1 MEYISLTDNNQINNK
16 SYNLIINK
24 MKAIKY
30 LTMAVAALMMAAC
43 SNDEL
48 ESAASKS
55 GGRRALEIV
64 PIVQGQTR
72 AAQLTTSNL
81 TSFMVS
87 VTGKFCED
95 DGTEITNPVLT
106 LTKNGSNWGYTYLS
120 GSDVHNG
127 PLYWPN
133 EAVDASFSAYT
144 HAAGAVDES
153 TEQTDIIGGWAT
165 KTFDGTADPG
175 EVGIALQ
182 HAVAKMEFKAL
193 VQGATTDA
201 KKVKIDIKQVAVRNI
216 GYAGSYAIPT
226 SSTDNKGALTLSTT
240 ADPATTD
247 IVAESA
253 SKGTFIEVG
262 AAAATDL
269 ASFFMVPQAIT
280 AQDMS
285 ADSWSNSYISILAQV
300 RIIQG
305 DAETR
310 LFPAGA
316 SATDD
321 SYAWIALPMPATFT
335 AMEAH
340 KKYIFTLNFSNG
352 NGIGKV
358 DRDQDPDD
366 TDTDP
371 ATDPDDNIDPND
383 KGKDIK
389 LPGSS
394 NSRVIVTV
402 TEVNDFDE
410 GGDIDVINTSSG
422 GGSSASVPEG
432 ALPGEFSIGTKKV
445 YFSKGNLQA
454 TTTDGGTTWTWA
466 FAENQWDYIGGRSL
480 QNQGT
485 ETGNN
490 YVNGIGTVSAN
501 GTVDLFC
508 WVGASSSWEGAAMY
522 GICSS
527 DENAYPNKEN
537 GYGTGA
543 TEALKSD
550 WGNTMGSGWRT
561 PTSDE
566 WKYIFG
572 VNSGD
577 KRTGSTV
584 GSTNNCCYT
593 YATINTDNTGVNG
606 VILFPDGET
615 IANNAVTSW
624 GAINDKNTSW
634 EVCTK
639 CTSDQWNALADKG
652 CVFLPAAGRRQEGYS
667 KSQVVNLTETLGAYW
682 SSTPYNVNNCWSF
695 TYGPSYQYLGNPDYR
710 WFAYSVRLVRD
721 VE

>member
-1 MEYISLTDNNQINNK
+1 
-16 SYNLIINK
+16 
-24 MKAIKY
+24 
-30 LTMAVAALMMAAC
+30 MAVAALMMAAC

-55 GGRRALEIV
+55 G
-64 PIVQGQTR
+64 
-72 AAQLTTSNL
+72 AAQLTTSTL
-81 TSFMVS
+81 STFYVS
-87 VTGKFCED
+87 VTGKFCEE

-106 LTKNGSNWGYTYLS
+106 LTKNGSNWGYTYLV
-120 GSDVHNG
+120 GSDTHNG

-133 EAVDASFSAYT
+133 EAATATFSAYT
-144 HAAGAVDES
+144 HAAGAVNEA
-153 TEQTDIIGGWAT
+153 TGQTDIIGGWAT
-165 KTFDGTADPG
+165 KTFDGSTDPG
-175 EVGIALQ
+175 EVGLTLQ
-182 HAVAKMEFKAL
+182 HAVAKMQFKAL
-193 VQGATTDA
+193 VSGAIT
-201 KKVKIDIKQVAVRNI
+201 IDIKQVAVRNI
-216 GYAGSYAIPT
+216 GYAGTYAIPT
-226 SSTDNKGALTLSTT
+226 SATDNKGVLTLSTS
-240 ADPATTD
+240 ASPATED
-247 IVAESA
+247 IVSVSA
-253 SKGTFIEVG
+253 SKGTFIG
-262 AAAATDL
+262 AGASTATDL
-269 ASFFMVPQAIT
+269 ASLFMVPQTIT
-280 AQDMS
+280 AQDLS
-285 ADSWSNSYISILAQV
+285 AATWSNSYISILAQV
-300 RIIQG
+300 RMTQG
-305 DAETR
+305 STESMI
-310 LFPAGA
+310 FPGNGA
-316 SATDD
+316 VTTANEGK
-321 SYAWIALPMPATFT
+321 YAWIALPMPTEFT
-335 AMEAH
+335 GMDAH
-340 KKYIFTLNFSNG
+340 KKYIFTLNFDATHG
-352 NGIGKV
+352 AGKV

-432 ALPGEFSIGTKKV
+432 ALPGEFSIGSKKV

-466 FAENQWDYIGGRSL
+466 FAENQWDYIGGKSL

-508 WVGASSSWEGAAMY
+508 WVGASSIWEGAAMY

-527 DENAYPNKEN
+527 DEDAYYNKEN

-561 PTSDE
+561 LTSDE

-584 GSTNNCCYT
+584 GSTNNGCYT
-593 YATINTDNTGVNG
+593 YATINTDDTGVNG

-615 IANNAVTSW
+615 IANDAVTSW

-652 CVFLPAAGRRQEGYS
+652 CVFLPAAGRRQEGYN
-667 KSQVVNLTETLGAYW
+667 KSQVVNNTEIVGYYW
-682 SSTPYNVNNCWSF
+682 SSTPFAASSGVAFY
-695 TYGPSYQYLGNPDYR
+695 YGPSYQYLGNPSSRY
-710 WFAYSVRLVRD
+710 FGSSVRLVYD

>member
-1 MEYISLTDNNQINNK
+1 
-16 SYNLIINK
+16 

-120 GSDVHNG
+120 GSAVHNG

-133 EAVDASFSAYT
+133 EATTASFSAYT

-410 GGDIDVINTSSG
+410 GGAYDVTNTASG
-422 GGSSASVPEG
+422 GGSSVPAPEG
-432 ALPGEFSIGTKKV
+432 AINGKFSVSATQKV
-445 YFSKGNLQA
+445 YFSKGNLQLVGA
-454 TTTDGGTTWTWA
+454 NTWK
-466 FAENQWDYIGGRSL
+466 FADNQWDYF
-480 QNQGT
+480 
-485 ETGNN
+485 GNTQSDN
-490 YVNGIGTVSAN
+490 HR
-501 GTVDLFC
+501 DLFG
-508 WVGASSSWEGAAMY
+508 WGTKDNPNNTSTNNADYSWNEWG
-522 GICSS
+522 
-527 DENAYPNKEN
+527 ENTALVSTL
-537 GYGTGA
+537 GT
-543 TEALKSD
+543 
-550 WGNTMGSGWRT
+550 GWRT
-561 PTSDE
+561 LTSGE
-566 WKYIFG
+566 WTYLLNSREGTRYCKAT
-572 VNSGD
+572 VNS
-577 KRTGSTV
+577 KTGL
-584 GSTNNCCYT
+584 
-593 YATINTDNTGVNG
+593 
-606 VILFPDGET
+606 VIFPDSYSHPAGVT
-615 IANNAVTSW
+615 AVESV
-624 GAINDKNTSW
+624 NTSNGAFTTNSW
-634 EVCTK
+634 SGEDWTK
-639 CTSDQWNALADKG
+639 METAGA
-652 CVFLPAAGRRQEGYS
+652 VFLPAAGYRNGVNVSDAGSYGYYGS
-667 KSQVVNLTETLGAYW
+667 SSLSSSNSNDAYRLFF
-682 SSTPYNVNNCWSF
+682 SSGGVSTANS
-695 TYGPSYQYLGNPDYR
+695 GNKR
-710 WFAYSVRLVRD
+710 IGLSVRLVYD

>member
-120 GSDVHNG
+120 GSAVHNG

-133 EAVDASFSAYT
+133 EATTASFSAYT

-165 KTFDGTADPG
+165 KDFDGSTDPG
-175 EVGIALQ
+175 QVGLTLQ
-182 HAVAKMEFKAL
+182 HAVAKMQFKAL
-193 VQGATTDA
+193 VQGEATDTR
-201 KKVKIDIKQVAVRNI
+201 KVKINIKQVAVRNI
-216 GYAGSYAIPT
+216 GYAGTYAIPT
-226 SSTDNKGALTLSTT
+226 SATDNKGVLALSTSAT
-240 ADPATTD
+240 PATTD
-247 IVAESA
+247 IVSESA

-269 ASFFMVPQAIT
+269 ASFFMVPQTIT
-280 AQDMS
+280 AQDLTE
-285 ADSWSNSYISILAQV
+285 DSWSNSYISILAQV
-300 RIIQG
+300 RTIEG
-305 DAETR
+305 STESR
-310 LFPAGA
+310 LFPAGTN
-316 SATDD
+316 ATDD
-321 SYAWIALPMPATFT
+321 SYAWIALPMPTEFT
-335 AMEAH
+335 GMEAH
-340 KKYIFTLNFSNG
+340 KKYIFTLNFDATH
-352 NGIGKV
+352 GIGKV

-394 NSRVIVTV
+394 TSRVIVTV

-432 ALPGEFSIGTKKV
+432 ALPGEFSIGSKKV

-454 TTTDGGTTWTWA
+454 TTNDHGATWTWA
-466 FAENQWDYIGGRSL
+466 FAENQWDYIGGRSQ
-480 QNQGT
+480 QNKGT

-508 WVGASSSWEGAAMY
+508 WVGASSTWGGAAMY
-522 GICSS
+522 GISNS
-527 DENAYPNKEN
+527 GEEAYNKTD
-537 GYGTGA
+537 GYGTGEA
-543 TEALKSD
+543 EALKSD

-584 GSTNNCCYT
+584 GSTNNGCYT
-593 YATINTDNTGVNG
+593 FATINTDNTGVNG

-624 GAINDKNTSW
+624 GSINSYNASW

-639 CTSDQWNALADKG
+639 CTSAQWNALADKG
-652 CVFLPAAGRRQEGYS
+652 CVFLPAAGKRQEGSYN
-667 KSQVVNLTETLGAYW
+667 SQVVNVTETHGYYW
-682 SSTPYNVNNCWSF
+682 SSTPYYVNSCGAF
-695 TYGPSYQYLGNPDYR
+695 YYGPNYQPIWNSENR

>member
-1 MEYISLTDNNQINNK
+1 
-16 SYNLIINK
+16 

-81 TSFMVS
+81 STFYVS

-120 GSDVHNG
+120 GSDTHNG

-133 EAVDASFSAYT
+133 ETATASFSAYT

-165 KTFDGTADPG
+165 KSFNGTNDPG
-175 EVGIALQ
+175 EVGLTLQ
-182 HAVAKMEFKAL
+182 HAVAKMQFKAL
-193 VQGATTDA
+193 VQGAETDA
-201 KKVKIDIKQVAVRNI
+201 RKVKIDIKQVAVRNI
-216 GYAGSYAIPT
+216 GYAGTYAIPT
-226 SSTDNKGALTLSTT
+226 SVTDNKGVLTLSTT

-247 IVAESA
+247 IVSVSA

-262 AAAATDL
+262 ATATDL
-269 ASFFMVPQAIT
+269 ASFFMVPQDIT

-305 DAETR
+305 EAETR
-310 LFPAGA
+310 LFPAGTN
-316 SATDD
+316 ATDA
-321 SYAWIALPMPATFT
+321 SYAWIALPMPAAFT

-340 KKYIFTLNFSNG
+340 KKYIFTLNFGTS
-352 NGIGKV
+352 GIGKV

-371 ATDPDDNIDPND
+371 ATDPDNNIDPND

-394 NSRVIVTV
+394 GSRVVVTV

-410 GGDIDVINTSSG
+410 VNTEINTPTIPGLLKGYFSV
-422 GGSSASVPEG
+422 SA
-432 ALPGEFSIGTKKV
+432 TKKV
-445 YFSKGNLQA
+445 SFSQGNLQA
-454 TTTDGGTTWTWA
+454 TWNGTSWTWA
-466 FAENQWDYIGGRSL
+466 FAENQWDYIGNG
-480 QNQGT
+480 G
-485 ETGNN
+485 GNTMVTSSSP
-490 YVNGIGTVSAN
+490 YISGA
-501 GTVDLFC
+501 GTVDLFG
-508 WVGASSSWEGAAMY
+508 WVGASNTTWTGAAQY
-522 GICSS
+522 GIIYSAKQNSS
-527 DENAYPNKEN
+527 E
-537 GYGTGA
+537 GYGNVA
-543 TEALKSD
+543 DESLKSD
-550 WGNTMGSGWRT
+550 WGNTMGGSWRT
-561 PTSDE
+561 LTSDE
-566 WKYIFG
+566 WRYIYG
-572 VNSGD
+572 INSGD
-577 KRTGSTV
+577 KRSGSTV
-584 GSTNNCCYT
+584 NGTDNARYT
-593 YATINTDNTGVNG
+593 LATINTDNTGVNG
-606 VILFPDGET
+606 VILFPDGVT
-615 IANNAVTSW
+615 IAAGEATSW
-624 GAINDKNTSW
+624 GAINSNNDYG
-634 EVCTK
+634 TK
-639 CTSDQWNALADKG
+639 CTSAQWTALAAKG
-652 CVFLPAAGRRQEGYS
+652 CVFLPAAGQRMGTT
-667 KSQVVNLTETLGAYW
+667 VNGAGSYGQYW
-682 SSTPYNVNNCWSF
+682 SSSPYIDNVQGAYYLVF
-695 TYGPSYQYLGNPDYR
+695 PYLYGEPVDFNQRQMG
-710 WFAYSVRLVRD
+710 YSVRLVRN